1 MCTGQGSNQGPL
13 DPKSDALTTAPL
25 RHLASFLTC
34 ANLFNETLECKN
46 NCPKIKIC
54 FGYVKLHD
62 FLGNIL
68 CDCKERG

>member
-1 MCTGQGSNQGPL
+1 MQ
-13 DPKSDALTTAPL
+13 
-25 RHLASFLTC
+25 
-34 ANLFNETLECKN
+34 N

-68 CDCKERG
+68 CDCKERGLSRGISANILIYLQQFILEY